1 MHVFIQN
8 LLSQGQEPASNE
20 NLKIYDPDP
29 DRIFTLLRTGH
40 YLSPVSGEEDFR
52 GGIAENFGRI
62 EREDHSNFLGK

>member
-1 MHVFIQN
+1 MQN
-8 LLSQGQEPASNE
+8 LFSQGQEPASNE

-40 YLSPVSGEEDFR
+40 YLSPTWGGGGVKEFR

-62 EREDHSNFLGK
+62 QREDHSNFLGK